1 MRAELEREYV
11 EYVTARLPVLRR
23 VAYQL
28 TGDAHRGDDVVQQAI
43 TRLYVHW
50 RRARDADNLDAY
62 VHTMLARV
70 FLDEKRL
77 GWSRVHLVDAVPE
90 ASGQAPSDLEDRTVL
105 RAALAQVPPR
115 QRAVLV
121 LRFLHDRSVDEVA
134 RILECTPGTVYEAGE
149 GFAVEVGGGGI
160 EVARSVSILPGARY
174 ESVWTSRPVR

>member
-11 EYVTARLPVLRR
+11 EYVKARLPVLRR

-43 TRLYVHW
+43 TRLYLKW
-50 RRARDADNLDAY
+50 KRAREADNLDAY
-62 VHTMLARV
+62 AHTVLVRV

-77 GWSRVHLVDAVPE
+77 SWSRVRLVGAVPE
-90 ASGQAPSDLEDRTVL
+90 RPSPASTAVEDRAVL

-121 LRFLHDRSVDEVA
+121 LRFLADRSVDEVA
-134 RILECTPGTVYEAGE
+134 GILGCTTGTVKSQTSHGLASMRRLLGNGAFVSTGTGE
-149 GFAVEVGGGGI
+149 
-160 EVARSVSILPGARY
+160 
-174 ESVWTSRPVR
+174 

>member
-1 MRAELEREYV
+1 MRKEQEREYI

-28 TGDAHRGDDVVQQAI
+28 TGDAHRGDDVAQQAI

-50 RRARDADNLDAY
+50 RRARNADNLDAY
-62 VHTMLARV
+62 VHTMLVRV
-70 FLDEKRL
+70 FLDEKRRS
-77 GWSRVHLVDAVPE
+77 WSRVRLVAAVPE
-90 ASGQAPSDLEDRTVL
+90 AADRPPGDPEERAVL

-134 RILECTPGTVYEAGE
+134 QILDCAPGTVKSQTSHGLAHLRRLLGNGTYAITGKGE
-149 GFAVEVGGGGI
+149 
-160 EVARSVSILPGARY
+160 
-174 ESVWTSRPVR
+174 

>member
-1 MRAELEREYV
+1 MKAQLEGEYV
-11 EYVTARLPVLRR
+11 EYVAARLPVLRR

-28 TGDAHRGDDVVQQAI
+28 TGDAHRGDDVVQQTI

-62 VHTMLARV
+62 VHTMLVRV

-90 ASGQAPSDLEDRTVL
+90 APAAPADPDDRTVL

-121 LRFLHDRSVDEVA
+121 LRFLHDHPVDEVA
-134 RILECTPGTVYEAGE
+134 RILNCSPGTVKSQTSHGLATLRRLLGGAYATGRGE
-149 GFAVEVGGGGI
+149 
-160 EVARSVSILPGARY
+160 
-174 ESVWTSRPVR
+174 